1 MDQLKRMGDFMCDLV
16 KISIF
21 AMKYQYPKQLG
32 EENVYWL
39 TLLHCHERKAGI
51 PEGQGFEAET
61 GSETIE
67 GCCLLTFSTWLTT
80 QPAFL

>member
-1 MDQLKRMGDFMCDLV
+1 MDQLKRMGDFMCDLI

-39 TLLHCHERKAGI
+39 TLLHCHERKADRNSSRARI
-51 PEGQGFEAET
+51 
-61 GSETIE
+61 
-67 GCCLLTFSTWLTT
+67 
-80 QPAFL
+80 